1 MARKLSANYVV
12 FALEP
17 CIRSEQY
24 SQLGIEKIVEK
35 ICGVA
40 TSIGQKRIV
49 SVDQNDR
56 GVVVKFGHEF
66 EGMQGN
72 AFEYICSIHL
82 QNLAQQGLISED
94 DLNLFAMSEL
104 DNFSPLVIRQE
115 YGYEFTKDPD
125 FQRWLKET
133 HPQNEDRPWMFVSEY
148 IFDTPRLRD
157 DANRIQQILH
167 DFFIASDVHVMQEPK
182 NFALRYV
189 QNGSRTEKRL
199 MLIDM
204 DSCFPILVDDQG
216 REIRP
221 VCPLCSNPM
230 EYVPNVMKAGMDINA
245 LKSQSGVYSCTR
257 PSCANYV
264 YDDIEN
270 NGGYTTD
277 YNSIRDN
284 NVFRRYIEEEN
295 QFDVNYLIAL
305 YCYSYIPADPVF
317 NIVQYKNAVAN
328 ELGPEILEA
337 WGQEGIY
344 YAYRNFANAMI
355 GHYLSRNNDET
366 TAVANKLI
374 KSNYDFAG
382 FVDEIQNYV
391 YARVENDPFTLKLI
405 ASLYI
410 ITLAGEDVITVFDML
425 NAQDANELL
434 QAGKGILY
442 DSDIQNVS
450 TMFAWL
456 HQGELVR

>member
-66 EGMQGN
+66 EGIQGN
-72 AFEYICSIHL
+72 AFEYICSLHL

-94 DLNLFAMSEL
+94 DLNLFATSEL

-115 YGYEFTKDPD
+115 FGYEFINDPD
-125 FQRWLKET
+125 FQRWLRET
-133 HPQNEDRPWMFVSEY
+133 HPENEDRPWMFVSEY

-167 DFFIASDVHVMQEPK
+167 DYFVASDVHVMQEPK

-204 DSCFPILVDDQG
+204 DSCFPILVDEQG
-216 REIRP
+216 RDIRP
-221 VCPLCSNPM
+221 ECPLCANDM
-230 EYVPNVMKAGMDINA
+230 EYVPNVMKSGMNLER
-245 LKSQSGVYSCTR
+245 LKNQSGVYTCTR
-257 PSCANYV
+257 PSCTNNILDVLEENY
-264 YDDIEN
+264 
-270 NGGYTTD
+270 GCAAD

-284 NVFRRYIEEEN
+284 NVFRRYVEEEN
-295 QFDVNYLIAL
+295 QEDVNYLVAL
-305 YCYSYIPADPVF
+305 YCYSYIPAEPVF
-317 NIVQYKNAVAN
+317 NIVQYRNAVIDD
-328 ELGPEILEA
+328 LGPEIVEE
-337 WGQEGIY
+337 WGQEGLY

-355 GHYLSRNNDET
+355 GHYLSRNGDET
-366 TAVANKLI
+366 MSVANKLI

-382 FVDEIQNYV
+382 FVEEIQNVV

-405 ASLYI
+405 ATLYI
-410 ITLAGEDVITVFDML
+410 IMLAGEDVITVFDVL
-425 NAQDANELL
+425 NAEDVNELL
-434 QAGKGILY
+434 QAGRDIFY
-442 DSDIQNVS
+442 DSDIENVS
-450 TMFAWL
+450 TIFTWL
-456 HQGELVR
+456 HQGENAR